1 MQCSFTLN
9 DSNPNPP
16 SHLLY
21 LNRSS
26 SSEITLYP
34 YIDYNDLI
42 QNIFLEDSSVDSFDR
57 SSSSGSPERSSTS
70 SIMIIMSSLH
80 AVTSVVIRLRQGDNT
95 FIMYARMADEI
106 KWLLTKDETT
116 VKVDDSHYFLFQLL
130 EDSLRLVSSFHG
142 ATNEVLK
149 ERKKLAM
156 IAKSLVC

>member
-1 MQCSFTLN
+1 MSSKVFNFYHMMNLNSHYPQLN

-116 VKVDDSHYFLFQLL
+116 VKVDDSHYF
-130 EDSLRLVSSFHG
+130 
-142 ATNEVLK
+142 
-149 ERKKLAM
+149 
-156 IAKSLVC
+156 